1 MHRDLSPG
9 NVIVVGGKAK
19 ISDLEFVKARKI
31 GDLQM
36 LTKQPKGS
44 TVPVVVDTRTV
55 SCPVSAFMYTFS
67 LLTGHG

>member
-55 SCPVSAFMYTFS
+55 SCPVSAFMYTSS

>member
-9 NVIVVGGKAK
+9 NVIVVGGKVK
-19 ISDLEFVKARKI
+19 ISDLEFAKARKI
-31 GDLQM
+31 RDLQM

-44 TVPVVVDTRTV
+44 SVPIVVDTRTV
-55 SCPVSAFMYTFS
+55 SCSVSAFMYTSS